1 MPRLR
6 FGAFLAPHHPIGE
19 HPMLQFRR
27 DLDLVEHLDQLGYDE
42 FWCGEHHSSGWEMIA
57 SPEMFLAAAG
67 ERTKRIKLA
76 TGVVSLPYHHPFNVA
91 QRMVQLDHM
100 TGGRA
105 IFGSGPG
112 ALASDA
118 HTLGDRSDGAARPP
132 GRGDRRHPPAVQRR
146 ARHRQESDWFT
157 LQDAALQL
165 LPLQEEMPFAVA
177 SQISPSGMTL
187 AGKHGIGII
196 SIGSLSE
203 EGLNA
208 LPTQWGFA
216 EAAAAKHGK
225 TVDRKNWRVL
235 LSWHIAETR
244 EKARAEARDGLM
256 RHHNEY
262 ITATLQRPG
271 ARPFTTPDE
280 AVDKTAFSQ
289 GAVATIGTPDD
300 LVARIKSVLE
310 ISGGFGT
317 VVGFVHD
324 WANPEN
330 TMRSWDMV
338 ARYVVP
344 EINGYLAG
352 LRKSRDFVA
361 NNREYFDRAREA
373 VMAKIIENEAA
384 AAALAV
390 TQVADAAPPRPATCP
405 TSPGSGRGPDRP
417 RGGQLSAGQ
426 SARLQCREIGGPALL
441 LFAAQLVQILPG
453 VDAGIV
459 AVVEQQPHGI
469 IADRL
474 DPDNRDM
481 PLPRHGPLLVA
492 ARAPAPQRWGFR
504 REGTRLAAR
513 TSVPSSNS
521 TRSTRSRPFEPDL
534 GGDRPSVLQ
543 LAGLLGQHD
552 RDAVA
557 HRIGQASLAADQ
569 FACFTVIFQRALGQ
583 RTDQDLQQPRIDRW
597 LVPRLGRVVHAPISV
612 NSRCGRPAHPAPAH
626 PSAAAPAR
634 PTPAL
639 HRWAPPAAPA
649 FPPARTGTPSPKSPP
664 ACRPASA

>member
-1 MPRLR
+1 MPRLN

-27 DLDLVEHLDQLGYDE
+27 DLDLVEHLDKLGYDE

-67 ERTKRIKLA
+67 ERSKRIKLA

-91 QRMVQLDHM
+91 QRIVQLDHM
-100 TGGRA
+100 TGGRV
-105 IFGSGPG
+105 IFGTGPG

-118 HTLGDRSDGAARPP
+118 HTLGVDPMLLRDRQDEAITII
-132 GRGDRRHPPAVQRR
+132 RRLFNGERLTVK
-146 ARHRQESDWFT
+146 SDWFN
-157 LQDAALQL
+157 LNDAALQL
-165 LPLQEEMPFAVA
+165 LPLQEDMPFAVA

-244 EKARAEARDGLM
+244 EKAREQARDGLF

-271 ARPFTTPDE
+271 AKPFKTPDQ
-280 AVDKTAFSQ
+280 AVDLTAYSD

-300 LVARIKSVLE
+300 LVARIKSVLDL
-310 ISGGFGT
+310 SGGFGT

-344 EINGYLAG
+344 EINGYVAG
-352 LRKSRDFVA
+352 LRKSREFVA
-361 NNREYFDRAREA
+361 GNRDYFNRAREA
-373 VMAKIIENEAA
+373 VMAKINENDAA
-384 AAALAV
+384 AAALKV
-390 TQVADAAPPRPATCP
+390 TK
-405 TSPGSGRGPDRP
+405 SSM
-417 RGGQLSAGQ
+417 LSA
-426 SARLQCREIGGPALL
+426 SA
-441 LFAAQLVQILPG
+441 
-453 VDAGIV
+453 
-459 AVVEQQPHGI
+459 
-469 IADRL
+469 
-474 DPDNRDM
+474 
-481 PLPRHGPLLVA
+481 
-492 ARAPAPQRWGFR
+492 
-504 REGTRLAAR
+504 
-513 TSVPSSNS
+513 SNV
-521 TRSTRSRPFEPDL
+521 PDL
-534 GGDRPSVLQ
+534 DRE
-543 LAGLLGQHD
+543 
-552 RDAVA
+552 REK
-557 HRIGQASLAADQ
+557 
-569 FACFTVIFQRALGQ
+569 
-583 RTDQDLQQPRIDRW
+583 
-597 LVPRLGRVVHAPISV
+597 
-612 NSRCGRPAHPAPAH
+612 
-626 PSAAAPAR
+626 AAA
-634 PTPAL
+634 
-639 HRWAPPAAPA
+639 
-649 FPPARTGTPSPKSPP
+649 K
-664 ACRPASA
+664 